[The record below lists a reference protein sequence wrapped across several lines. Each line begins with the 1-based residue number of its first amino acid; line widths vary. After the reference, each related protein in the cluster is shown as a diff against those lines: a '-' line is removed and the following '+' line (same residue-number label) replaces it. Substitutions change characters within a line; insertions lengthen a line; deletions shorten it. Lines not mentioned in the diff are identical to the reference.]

1 VGYYAISAV
10 YVLMAA
16 FCLVPLQFQVTE
28 AFLASRIPNSSAAAE
43 RGMNFGGYA
52 VYSDQQCDAIL
63 QRNMPVFVK

>member
-1 VGYYAISAV
+1 MYCSNGCICY
-10 YVLMAA
+10 
-16 FCLVPLQFQVTE
+16 LVPVLIQVTE

>member
-1 VGYYAISAV
+1 MV
-10 YVLMAA
+10 A
-16 FCLVPLQFQVTE
+16 FCLVPLLFQVTE